1 MKINRDNYEIYFLD
15 YLEGN
20 LPAEETAEL
29 LIFVEN
35 NPDLRDLIED
45 NDLIILEPDQSI
57 NFLGKSALKKGDI
70 ASSNTSPN
78 QIIITSKNCE
88 EYFIRFYENDLN
100 EDEQVVLA
108 NFLKENPSLIKEFEL
123 FANTIIKPDP
133 KIIYPFKS
141 KLKRKM
147 IFLPNVKRI
156 LTVSAIAASVLLFS
170 TIYLQYINQPTSSII
185 QQKTAQTVAK
195 PNTPKNS
202 IKETTSTAIYNNPV
216 VSSMPYTIPVLATVG
231 KNPVNATTSMSNRIN
246 TQLPTTPLNTRYAG
260 DLAMNQKQIPQSIER
275 RTDFDGVTSTA
286 YFNPD
291 PDAAPLNS
299 DGRIINGKLGYALA
313 QGISQTAGSIA
324 RDPEASRLLNG
335 RILLSDIA
343 RLGLKGYNFITDRNL
358 TLNPEYD
365 STGTRTGYALTDGD
379 RRISRFPKRQS
390 R

>member
-45 NDLIILEPDQSI
+45 NDLIMLEPDLSI
-57 NFLGKSALKKGDI
+57 SFIGKSVLKKGI
-70 ASSNTSPN
+70 SLNTSID
-78 QIIITSKNCE
+78 QIIITPKNCE

-100 EDEQVVLA
+100 ETEQTVLA
-108 NFLKENPSLIKEFEL
+108 NFLKENPSFIKDFDL
-123 FANTIIKPDP
+123 FGNTIIKPDP
-133 KIIYPFKS
+133 EIIYPFKS
-141 KLKRKM
+141 KLKRR
-147 IFLPNVKRI
+147 IIPLPNVRRI
-156 LTVSAIAASVLLFS
+156 LTATAIAASVLLFS
-170 TIYLQYINQPTSSII
+170 TVYLRYIHQPAPSTFH
-185 QQKTAQTVAK
+185 QKIAQTTAK
-195 PNTPKNS
+195 SN
-202 IKETTSTAIYNNPV
+202 TTSNYHPKGTANKTIYNRLSADSTIKTNILTANPDKSQV
-216 VSSMPYTIPVLATVG
+216 IT
-231 KNPVNATTSMSNRIN
+231 NTSIN
-246 TQLPTTPLNTRYAG
+246 DRTSAQLPTTFLSTRYAG
-260 DLAMNQKQIPQSIER
+260 DLALNPKQIPQSIER

-313 QGISQTAGSIA
+313 QGISQAAGSIV
-324 RDPEASRLLNG
+324 RDPEAGRLFNG

-343 RLGLKGYNFITDRNL
+343 RLGLKGYNLIADRNL
-358 TLNPEYD
+358 SLNQEYD
-365 STGTRTGYALTDGD
+365 STGTITGYALTDGD
-379 RRISRFPKRQS
+379 RKISRFPKRFN

>member
-57 NFLGKSALKKGDI
+57 NFLGKSALKKCGI
-70 ASSNTSPN
+70 SSLNTSID
-78 QIIITSKNCE
+78 QIIITPKNCE

-100 EDEQVVLA
+100 ETEKIVLA
-108 NFLKENPSLIKEFEL
+108 SFLKENSTFIKEFEL
-123 FANTIIKPDP
+123 FGNTIIKPDLE
-133 KIIYPFKS
+133 IVYPFKS
-141 KLKRKM
+141 KLKRKT
-147 IFLPNVKRI
+147 ILLPNVRRI

-170 TIYLQYINQPTSSII
+170 TVYLRYINQPASSTLH
-185 QQKTAQTVAK
+185 QKVAQTIVKTNTTQKQNKGTTNDMVYSVPAVN
-195 PNTPKNS
+195 NTPHTNPA
-202 IKETTSTAIYNNPV
+202 IATLDNNQVNTTTSI
-216 VSSMPYTIPVLATVG
+216 
-231 KNPVNATTSMSNRIN
+231 SNRIN
-246 TQLPTTPLNTRYAG
+246 TPLPTTLLNTRYIG

-299 DGRIINGKLGYALA
+299 DGRIISGKLGYALA
-313 QGISQTAGSIA
+313 QGISQTAGTLA

-335 RILLSDIA
+335 RISLSDIA

-358 TLNPEYD
+358 SLNPEYD

-379 RRISRFPKRQS
+379 RRISRFPKRVS